1 MSEESLAKL
10 GFALWLKKLGWGTDA
25 AAKLAFS
32 AEGNEIRRELDN
44 AWGGEWR
51 GQGQQA
57 DHRTRC

>member
-25 AAKLAFS
+25 AVKLAFS
-32 AEGNEIRRELDN
+32 AEGNEIRCEFDS

-51 GQGQQA
+51 GQRQQ
-57 DHRTRC
+57 TYNST